1 MTNFSLAALM
11 AVAHIE
17 NLIKTEK
24 HSNKRLSDLAD
35 DLRDAAFRYRFGT
48 KCENPGCDADARR
61 PETPKAFCSDWC
73 RAAAKRRAAE
83 DEARIAEACAE
94 HGGS

>member
-11 AVAHIE
+11 AEHHIE

-48 KCENPGCDADARR
+48 ECETRM
-61 PETPKAFCSDWC
+61 
-73 RAAAKRRAAE
+73 
-83 DEARIAEACAE
+83 
-94 HGGS
+94 